1 MRDDLSSLSGPMIR
15 SARKLALGALMIPAA
30 ASVLVPGTALA
41 GGPRGS
47 TPRRIMRAHPVV
59 PVLAES
65 GGSLLRERQ
74 RGARVRIYAV
84 RRGGGRR
91 LVGRGRTGAEG
102 VALVRLRTR
111 RLPGSTAV
119 VVGGGRLL
127 GRRFGGHMVTRA
139 HLRPGKP
146 VFVSPLSSLIASL
159 RSDHPKLSQKVAT
172 RRVRRALALPSFF
185 DFAGDLADR
194 QIFDGR
200 AFVRRARG
208 HGGFD
213 RYVRRRARHLHRA
226 AINASA
232 SASAAQ
238 PDGCFAEA
246 SKTTA
251 GFAELMGFRN
261 VPDAPGLPACNA
273 PSPAPNQGTRLV
285 ATASADSPLSIF
297 GTAVSVGGLIYSVV
311 SGHSTK
317 EELGE
322 IKSQLTEVQGEL
334 QQIQADLGELQVEV
348 AAVNANVISGNMSNL
363 VADAVPTINRIKG
376 GGDEVMV
383 LLGAAAK
390 ILCDGEKGCHV
401 PPGTKNLAE
410 ALDVACEPETKA
422 CENFYADLYFANRAV
437 SGDQPRQGV
446 ENLGSWAEGSAFTGA
461 ASDAGIVQW
470 ALDQGAGNEQF
481 FRTGNAADARLQW
494 AYYTVYSTYSQLGYA
509 AALAMDLGQPLP
521 GATSAHP
528 PKLTLAVLREQ
539 VEKMDKPIGLQIA
552 AFPNMPDTAV
562 IDTNAGN
569 PDQDPPAM
577 FAQQVG
583 AEARI
588 AEYQREGAR
597 YELNPA
603 DVAAGSITSSNEP
616 GLSLT
621 TRQKQGEPPLVM
633 TPAAAAGSET
643 WSLLPAGSSSRAQ
656 TPAMTSAGFSDWT
669 LAGGTSEAALP
680 EWNSSTHQVDASV
693 NPLTG
698 PLPDLYSDAKPQG
711 GQRAGQWMSENSGIR
726 PGLLIPNNASF
737 GAAEGSSTYNERTN
751 NKEKDSGLGWR
762 PCIPADEVAC
772 MLPTWQSQRID
783 PFAQVT
789 SGQTYNSGSTQK
801 NTGLFDLNNGV
812 VIANQGLE
820 GKPSPGTFIN
830 QFPNWTNELTYHQ
843 EWLPGF
849 LEIMNGTAIAAVQA
863 VGAQSPYGRPV
874 LFTRPQ
880 AANDCFYWTP
890 SGSGPAAGS
899 GCLRQRAHSGE
910 ILP

>member
-1 MRDDLSSLSGPMIR
+1 MIR
-15 SARKLALGALMIPAA
+15 SAVWRWALAALLIVAA
-30 ASVLVPGTALA
+30 ASVSPGTASA
-41 GGPRGS
+41 GRPRGS
-47 TPRRIMRAHPVV
+47 GSDRVVDARPVV

-65 GGSLLRERQ
+65 GGSLMGERQ
-74 RGARVRIYAV
+74 RRGRVRIYAV

-111 RLPGSTAV
+111 RLPRSTAV

-127 GRRFGGHMVTRA
+127 RRHFGGHMVSRVR
-139 HLRPGKP
+139 LRPGRP
-146 VFVSPLSSLIASL
+146 VFVSPLSSLIAAL
-159 RSDHPKLSQKVAT
+159 RSERPKLTQKAAT
-172 RRVRRALALPSFF
+172 RRVKTALALPSFF

-213 RYVRRRARHLHRA
+213 RFVRRRARHLHRA
-226 AINASA
+226 KVHASA
-232 SASAAQ
+232 SAVE

-251 GFAELMGFRN
+251 GFAELMGFRD
-261 VPDAPGLPACNA
+261 VPNAPGLPACNA
-273 PSPAPNQGTRLV
+273 PNPASYESSRLA
-285 ATASADSPLSIF
+285 ATASGDSPLSIF
-297 GTAVSVGGLIYSVV
+297 GTVVSVGGLIYGVV
-311 SGHSTK
+311 SGESTK
-317 EELGE
+317 RELEE

-348 AAVNANVISGNMSNL
+348 AAVNANVVSGNMSNL
-363 VADAVPTINRIKG
+363 VADAVPTIDRIKG

-383 LLGAAAK
+383 LLAAAAQ
-390 ILCDGEKGCHV
+390 ILCEGDQGCHV
-401 PPGTKNLAE
+401 PSGTTNLTE
-410 ALDVACEPETKA
+410 ALEVACEPETKA
-422 CENFYADLYFANRAV
+422 CENFYADLYFTSRTV

-461 ASDAGIVQW
+461 APDPGIVQW
-470 ALDQGAGNEQF
+470 ALDQGAADEPF

-509 AALAMDLGQPLP
+509 TALAMGLGQPLP
-521 GATSAHP
+521 GAHSAHP
-528 PKLTLAVLREQ
+528 PKLTVAVLREQ

-552 AFPNMPDTAV
+552 GFPNMPDTAV
-562 IDTNAGN
+562 IDTNAEN
-569 PDQDPPAM
+569 PDRDPPAM

-583 AEARI
+583 AEARV

-597 YELNPA
+597 YELDPG
-603 DVAAGSITSSNEP
+603 DVSAGSITSSNEP
-616 GLSLT
+616 GLALT

-633 TPAAAAGSET
+633 TPAAAAGGET
-643 WSLLPAGSSSRAQ
+643 WRLLPAGSTSRAQ
-656 TPAMTSAGFSDWT
+656 PPAMTSAPFSDWT
-669 LAGGTSEAALP
+669 LASGTSEAALP
-680 EWNSSTHQVDASV
+680 EWNSSTHKVDPTE

-698 PLPDLYSDAKPQG
+698 PLPDLYSGARPQG
-711 GQRAGQWMSENSGIR
+711 GQTAGQWMSENSGIR
-726 PGLLIPNNASF
+726 PGLLIPNGAGF
-737 GAAEGSSTYNERTN
+737 GANEGSFTYNERTN
-751 NKEKDSGLGWR
+751 DKEGDSGLGWL
-762 PCIPADEVAC
+762 PCAPGNSPDC

-783 PFAQVT
+783 PYAQVT

-830 QFPNWTNELTYHQ
+830 QFPNWTNELTFHQ
-843 EWLPGF
+843 TWLAGF
-849 LEIMNGTAIAAVQA
+849 LEIMNGTANAQVQA
-863 VGAQSPYGRPV
+863 VGGQSAQGRPV
-874 LFTRPQ
+874 LFTREQ
-880 AANDCFYWTP
+880 SANDCFFWTP

-899 GCLRQRAHSGE
+899 GCLKQRAHSGE

>member
-1 MRDDLSSLSGPMIR
+1 M
-15 SARKLALGALMIPAA
+15 KLVVGALV
-30 ASVLVPGTALA
+30 VLAVALVLMPGTASA
-41 GGPRGS
+41 GQSTGS
-47 TPRRIMRAHPVV
+47 GSGRVIRTHPVV

-74 RGARVRIYAV
+74 RRARVRIYAV

-127 GRRFGGHMVTRA
+127 GRRFGGHMVSRV

-159 RSDHPKLSQKVAT
+159 RSDHPKMSQKVAT

-200 AFVRRARG
+200 AFVRDARR

-213 RYVRRRARHLHRA
+213 RFVRRRARNLHPA
-226 AINASA
+226 AVHA
-232 SASAAQ
+232 SASAAE

-261 VPDAPGLPACNA
+261 VPNAPGLPSCNA
-273 PSPAPNQGTRLV
+273 PSPAPNQASRLI

-297 GTAVSVGGLIYSVV
+297 GAAVSVGSLIYGVV
-311 SGHSTK
+311 SGQSTK
-317 EELGE
+317 AELEE

-348 AAVNANVISGNMSNL
+348 AAVNANVVSGNMSNL
-363 VADAVPTINRIKG
+363 IADAVPTIDRIKG

-383 LLGAAAK
+383 LLAAAAQ
-390 ILCDGEKGCHV
+390 ILCEGEKGCHT

-422 CENFYADLYFANRAV
+422 CENFYADLYFTSRTV

-509 AALAMDLGQPLP
+509 TALAMDLGQPLP

-528 PKLTLAVLREQ
+528 PKLTLPVLREQ
-539 VEKMDKPIGLQIA
+539 VEKMDKPIGLLVA
-552 AFPNMPDTAV
+552 AFPNMPDSAV
-562 IDTNAGN
+562 IDTNVGN

-577 FAQQVG
+577 FPQQVG
-583 AEARI
+583 AVTHI
-588 AEYQREGAR
+588 GTYLHGGAL
-597 YELNPA
+597 YELGS
-603 DVAAGSITSSNEP
+603 DVGSGSIKSSNEA
-616 GLSLT
+616 GMELT
-621 TRQKQGEPPLVM
+621 TLQTQAEPPLVM

-643 WSLLPAGSSSRAQ
+643 WGILPAAGGSSAQ
-656 TPAMTSAGFSDWT
+656 TPAMTSATFSDWG
-669 LAGGTSEAALP
+669 LASGSSEASLP
-680 EWNSSTHQVDASV
+680 EWNSSTNKVDKTEH
-693 NPLTG
+693 PLTG
-698 PLPDLYSDAKPQG
+698 PLPDLYSGAQP
-711 GQRAGQWMSENSGIR
+711 RAGQTAGEWMTESSGIR
-726 PGLLIPNNASF
+726 SGLLSGTGVGF
-737 GAAEGSSTYNERTN
+737 HEEVFEGVFTEFWDYSG
-751 NKEKDSGLGWR
+751 KDKD
-762 PCIPADEVAC
+762 PALSLEFCVPAGHTGC
-772 MLPTWQSQRID
+772 MLPTWQSQQIN
-783 PFAQVT
+783 PYAQVT
-789 SGQTYNSGSTQK
+789 SGQSYNSGSTQK

-812 VIANQGLE
+812 VIANQV
-820 GKPSPGTFIN
+820 KNQPNSGTFLN
-830 QFPNWTNELTYHQ
+830 QYPNWAKNYAVHIY
-843 EWLPGF
+843 EWPGF
-849 LEIMNGTAIAAVQA
+849 LESMNGTNANPEFRAQW
-863 VGAQSPYGRPV
+863 VGGGLSPEGRPV
-874 LFTRPQ
+874 LFTREQ
-880 AANDCFYWTP
+880 SANDCFYWTP
-890 SGSGPAAGS
+890 SGSGAASGS
-899 GCLRQRAHSGE
+899 GCLKQRAHSGE

>member
-1 MRDDLSSLSGPMIR
+1 MVS
-15 SARKLALGALMIPAA
+15 
-30 ASVLVPGTALA
+30 
-41 GGPRGS
+41 
-47 TPRRIMRAHPVV
+47 
-59 PVLAES
+59 
-65 GGSLLRERQ
+65 
-74 RGARVRIYAV
+74 
-84 RRGGGRR
+84 
-91 LVGRGRTGAEG
+91 RGR
-102 VALVRLRTR
+102 
-111 RLPGSTAV
+111 
-119 VVGGGRLL
+119 
-127 GRRFGGHMVTRA
+127 
-139 HLRPGKP
+139 LRPGKP

-159 RSDHPKLSQKVAT
+159 RSDHPKMSQKVAT
-172 RRVRRALALPSFF
+172 RRVRRALGLPSFF

-213 RYVRRRARHLHRA
+213 RFVRRRARHLHQPA
-226 AINASA
+226 AVH
-232 SASAAQ
+232 ASAAE

-246 SKTTA
+246 SRTTA

-261 VPDAPGLPACNA
+261 VPNAPGLPACA
-273 PSPAPNQGTRLV
+273 VGSSPGPSPTKGLV
-285 ATASADSPLSIF
+285 ASASADSPLSIF

-311 SGHSTK
+311 SGQGTK
-317 EELGE
+317 GELEE

-363 VADAVPTINRIKG
+363 VADAVPTIDRIKG

-383 LLGAAAK
+383 LLGAAAQ
-390 ILCDGEKGCHV
+390 ILCEGEKGCHA
-401 PPGTKNLAE
+401 PPGTKNLSE

-422 CENFYADLYFANRAV
+422 CENFYADLYFTSRMV

-470 ALDQGAGNEQF
+470 ALDQGAGNEGF

-494 AYYTVYSTYSQLGYA
+494 AYYAVYSTYSQLGYA
-509 AALAMDLGQPLP
+509 TALAMDLGQPLP

-528 PKLTLAVLREQ
+528 PKLTLPVLREQ

-552 AFPNMPDTAV
+552 AFPNMPDSAV
-562 IDTNAGN
+562 IDTNVGN

-597 YELNPA
+597 YELSPE

-616 GLSLT
+616 GLALT

-643 WSLLPAGSSSRAQ
+643 WRLLPAGSSSRAQ
-656 TPAMTSAGFSDWT
+656 TPAMTSAAFSDWA

-680 EWNSSTHQVDASV
+680 EWNSSTHQVDLTVS
-693 NPLTG
+693 PLTG
-698 PLPDLYSDAKPQG
+698 PLPDLYAGAKPQG
-711 GQRAGQWMSENSGIR
+711 GERAGQWMSENSGIR
-726 PGLLIPNNASF
+726 PGLLIPNNAGF

-751 NKEKDSGLGWR
+751 NKEADSGLGWS
-762 PCIPADEVAC
+762 PCVPANEVDC

-820 GKPSPGTFIN
+820 GKPSPATFIN
-830 QFPNWTNELTYHQ
+830 QFPNWTNELVFHQ
-843 EWLPGF
+843 EYLVGF
-849 LEIMNGTAIAAVQA
+849 LEIMNGTANAQVQA
-863 VGAQSPYGRPV
+863 VGGQSPAGRPV
-874 LFTRPQ
+874 LFTREQ

-890 SGSGPAAGS
+890 SGSGAAAGS
-899 GCLRQRAHSGE
+899 GCLKQRAHSGE

>member
-1 MRDDLSSLSGPMIR
+1 M
-15 SARKLALGALMIPAA
+15 LALATLMILAA
-30 ASVLVPGTALA
+30 ASVLTPGTSSAA
-41 GGPRGS
+41 RS
-47 TPRRIMRAHPVV
+47 RASASRRVIRNYPVV

-84 RRGGGRR
+84 RRGHGRR

-111 RLPGSTAV
+111 RLPRSAAV

-127 GRRFGGHMVTRA
+127 GRRFGGHMVTRVR
-139 HLRPGKP
+139 LRRGKP

-159 RSDHPKLSQKVAT
+159 RSARPGLSQKGAT
-172 RRVRRALALPSFF
+172 RKVRNAYGLPTFF
-185 DFAGDLADR
+185 DLAGDLADR
-194 QIFDGR
+194 RIFDGR
-200 AFVRRARG
+200 AFVRRARR

-213 RYVRRRARHLHRA
+213 RFVRRRARHLHPA
-226 AINASA
+226 AVHASA
-232 SASAAQ
+232 SSTE

-261 VPDAPGLPACNA
+261 VPNAPALPACAA
-273 PSPAPNQGTRLV
+273 PSPAPSQASRLV

-297 GTAVSVGGLIYSVV
+297 GTAVSVGSLIYGVV
-311 SGHSTK
+311 SGQSTK
-317 EELGE
+317 GELEE

-363 VADAVPTINRIKG
+363 IADAVPTIDRIKS

-383 LLGAAAK
+383 LLGAAAQ
-390 ILCDGEKGCHV
+390 ILCEGEKGCHV
-401 PPGTKNLAE
+401 PSGTTNLTE
-410 ALDVACEPETKA
+410 ALEVACEPETKA
-422 CENFYADLYFANRAV
+422 CENFYADLYFTSRAV

-509 AALAMDLGQPLP
+509 TALAMDLGQPLP
-521 GATSAHP
+521 GAHSAHP

-562 IDTNAGN
+562 IDTNAEN
-569 PDQDPPAM
+569 PDRDPPAM

-588 AEYQREGAR
+588 SEYQREGAR
-597 YELNPA
+597 YELNSG
-603 DVAAGSITSSNEP
+603 DVSSGSITSSNEP
-616 GLSLT
+616 GLALT

-643 WSLLPAGSSSRAQ
+643 WRLLPAGSSSRAQ
-656 TPAMTSAGFSDWT
+656 TPAMTSAGFPDWT
-669 LAGGTSEAALP
+669 LASGTSEAALP
-680 EWNSSTHQVDASV
+680 EWNSSTHKVDPTV

-698 PLPDLYSDAKPQG
+698 PLPDLYSGAQPQG
-711 GQRAGQWMSENSGIR
+711 GQTAGQWMSENSGIR
-726 PGLLIPNNASF
+726 PGLLIPNGAGF
-737 GAAEGSSTYNERTN
+737 GAVEGSFTYNERTN
-751 NKEKDSGLGWR
+751 SNKDDSGLGWYV
-762 PCIPADEVAC
+762 CIPGESAGC
-772 MLPTWQSQRID
+772 MLPTWQSQQVD

-820 GKPSPGTFIN
+820 GQPYPGTFIN
-830 QFPNWTNELTYHQ
+830 QFPNWTNELTLHQ

-849 LEIMNGTAIAAVQA
+849 LEIMDGTAGAAVQA
-863 VGAQSPYGRPV
+863 VGAQSPQGRPV
-874 LFTRPQ
+874 LFTREQ
-880 AANDCFYWTP
+880 SANDCFYWTP